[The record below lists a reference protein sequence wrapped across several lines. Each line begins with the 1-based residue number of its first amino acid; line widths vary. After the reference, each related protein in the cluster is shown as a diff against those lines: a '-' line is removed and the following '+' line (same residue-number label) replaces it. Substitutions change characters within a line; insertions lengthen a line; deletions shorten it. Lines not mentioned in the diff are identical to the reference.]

1 MEKAKKYKVWI
12 NIVIIIMLII
22 GPFIKVNYTYK
33 EKVKTL
39 SHNVKINNK
48 ETDNSH
54 YINIIFSTS
63 NSFANNIIRVMSNSK
78 YSHISL
84 ALDNDFSRVY
94 SYVGY
99 QDVKA
104 NCKKTGFNCRDIND
118 FPKETICTVITY
130 KISDKDYYKIKD
142 FISRL
147 ENKDTQYNYL
157 SMFLIIFNIKTNT
170 INDKYIC
177 CTFVSKTL
185 SILDDKILKKDY
197 RLYTIKDLYE
207 LLNNK
212 KGIKKIEFI
221 T

>member
-1 MEKAKKYKVWI
+1 MEKVKKYKVWI
-12 NIVIIIMLII
+12 SIIIIIMLII

-39 SHNVKINNK
+39 SHNVKINNN
-48 ETDNSH
+48 DNSH
-54 YINIIFSTS
+54 YVNIIFSS
-63 NSFANNIIRVMSNSK
+63 GNSFMQNLIKTISNCE
-78 YSHISL
+78 YNHMSL
-84 ALDNDFSRVY
+84 ALDNDFSKVY

-104 NCKKTGFNCRDIND
+104 NCKKTGFNCRNIND
-118 FPKETICTVITY
+118 FPKKTICTVITY

-177 CTFVSKTL
+177 CTFVSKIL